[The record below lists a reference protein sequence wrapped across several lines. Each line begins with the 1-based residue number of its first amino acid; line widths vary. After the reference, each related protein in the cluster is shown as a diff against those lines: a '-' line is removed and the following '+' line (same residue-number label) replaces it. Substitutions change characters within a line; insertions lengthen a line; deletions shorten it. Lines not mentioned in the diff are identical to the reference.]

1 MFLWYTL
8 MTNWVYEITRG
19 RVRDEIP
26 PRIGSGEY
34 GRLEGTLSGQS
45 PAPPP
50 MSISSGAQVGG
61 NSPSQR
67 WIKKSVVNWCR
78 IKENFLELEELSV
91 SQPKRCGTCRHCTR
105 CSMRSMEMTVREAAE
120 LAKIE
125 ENITYDQEERKVTF
139 VYPNIKDTRKL
150 EDNYDQALAIERKV
164 EAKLVKSRKID
175 LFNAE
180 VAGYI
185 QRGAFRELHSEELKA
200 WKGSRNYISIHDVP
214 KPSSLSTVL
223 RVVSNSSLNNNNRGI
238 SYNDCLP
245 KGPCALVPLLEAM
258 VTWRMY
264 PSVCCWDYSKC
275 YNTVWTLTTLPEL
288 HCHRFIWRFNQTE
301 EWRVFGI
308 DRMHFG
314 DRPAAIGLEVAKNL
328 VAESGRD
335 IDSAAVDMIK
345 RDYIDDGFGG
355 GSEEDVDRLMGEVE
369 DEDGKISFRGTVSQ
383 IMSQGNFR
391 IKVMVRSGES
401 RPAVLKDYG
410 GTILGIPWETKEDK
424 IKMKFEVNL
433 SQKVQKI

>member
-1 MFLWYTL
+1 M
-8 MTNWVYEITRG
+8 
-19 RVRDEIP
+19 
-26 PRIGSGEY
+26 
-34 GRLEGTLSGQS
+34 
-45 PAPPP
+45 
-50 MSISSGAQVGG
+50 
-61 NSPSQR
+61 
-67 WIKKSVVNWCR
+67 
-78 IKENFLELEELSV
+78 
-91 SQPKRCGTCRHCTR
+91 
-105 CSMRSMEMTVREAAE
+105 
-120 LAKIE
+120 
-125 ENITYDQEERKVTF
+125 
-139 VYPNIKDTRKL
+139 
-150 EDNYDQALAIERKV
+150 EDNYDQALAIKRKV

-175 LFNAE
+175 LFNAK
-180 VAGYI
+180 VTGYI
-185 QRGAFRELHSEELKA
+185 PIGAFRELHSEELKA

-214 KPSSLSTVL
+214 KPSSLSTAL

-275 YNTVWTLTTLPEL
+275 YNTVWTTLPEL

-345 RDYIDDGFGG
+345 RDYVDDGFGG

-369 DEDGKISFRGTVSQ
+369 DEDWNISF
-383 IMSQGNFR
+383 
-391 IKVMVRSGES
+391 
-401 RPAVLKDYG
+401 
-410 GTILGIPWETKEDK
+410 
-424 IKMKFEVNL
+424 
-433 SQKVQKI
+433 